1 MCRSE
6 AVPLGRAARSLSPWG
21 LRPRT
26 WELPRLRSRRGRT
39 RYRRHVS
46 DAPAKPSLLGAL
58 WGATHPGP
66 TLVVTVLSL
75 ALGIAAGLEPWR
87 LVLLVVAVFA
97 GQVSVGLSNDAI
109 DAARDV
115 AVGRTDKPIA
125 GGALTP
131 QRALAV
137 AVASVAVAVAL
148 SAPLGPGLVAA
159 HAVALASAWAYNAGL
174 KSTPVSI
181 APFLLSFGL
190 FPSFAPLSLPDPALA
205 PVWASLAG
213 AALGAAVHLTNVVR
227 DLDDDRA
234 TGVRGLPHRLGA
246 RASVVLAA
254 SGIAVGAV
262 AVLIGSGGGAVGT
275 VFFTAVV
282 LVAVATMVLALSRP
296 PGRSV
301 FQLTMLAALLLAAQL
316 VAT

>member
-1 MCRSE
+1 MTD
-6 AVPLGRAARSLSPWG
+6 AA
-21 LRPRT
+21 
-26 WELPRLRSRRGRT
+26 
-39 RYRRHVS
+39 
-46 DAPAKPSLLGAL
+46 AKPHLVRAL

-66 TLVVTVLSL
+66 TLVVTTLSL
-75 ALGIAAGLEPWR
+75 ALGIAAGVEVVR

-109 DAARDV
+109 DGARDA

-125 GGALTP
+125 GGAITP
-131 QRALAV
+131 ERALAV
-137 AVASVAVAVAL
+137 AVASAILAVVL

-159 HAVALASAWAYNAGL
+159 HAIALASAWAYNAGL
-174 KSTPVSI
+174 KSTPLSI
-181 APFLLSFGL
+181 APFVVSFGL
-190 FPSFAPLSLPDPALA
+190 FPSFATLSLVPPALA
-205 PVWASLAG
+205 APWASLAG

-227 DLDDDRA
+227 DLEDDRA

-254 SGIAVGAV
+254 VGIVAGAV
-262 AVLIGSGGGAVGT
+262 AVLVGT
-275 VFFTAVV
+275 DATVIGIVFFVAVV
-282 LVAVATMVLALSRP
+282 GVAVAAVVTVLVRS
-296 PGRSV
+296 PGRAV